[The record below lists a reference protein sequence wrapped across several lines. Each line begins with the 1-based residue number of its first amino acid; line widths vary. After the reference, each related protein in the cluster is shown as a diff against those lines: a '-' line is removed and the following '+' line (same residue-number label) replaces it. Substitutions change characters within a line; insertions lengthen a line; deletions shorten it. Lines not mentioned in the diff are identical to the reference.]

1 MSFSKLGTTGAFM
14 PVFSKVPVAD
24 QRGGNLSHF
33 LSDDFKMSIRL
44 LVLSIFL
51 FYFSLNQ
58 NYHSK
63 KSETQHMP
71 SSSSLAVCTQGTESL
86 LYASFL

>member
-1 MSFSKLGTTGAFM
+1 M
-14 PVFSKVPVAD
+14 PVFSKIPVAD

-44 LVLSIFL
+44 IVLSIFL

>member
-1 MSFSKLGTTGAFM
+1 M
-14 PVFSKVPVAD
+14 PVLSKIPVAD

-44 LVLSIFL
+44 IVLSIFL